1 MEQSNK
7 NIHWF
12 PGHMK
17 KASQQISDKLKLVDF
32 VIVLLDARAPISTY
46 NEYLLALTRNKRKLF
61 LLNKKDL
68 ADPKETTKWV
78 NKLNKDGDLAIAIS
92 FEDRNSKKA
101 ILEKI
106 EGLCADKQNK
116 MASKGVK
123 NVTSRAM
130 VIGIP
135 NVGKSTFINLIA
147 NRKLMGA
154 ANTPGFTKA
163 TSWAKINKNFELM
176 DTPGILEPK
185 FKDKNMA
192 INLALI
198 GSIKQDILPIEELC
212 FYCLDFLKNNYLDK
226 LNARYKSS
234 FTLETPNHEIVEY
247 IGRMRGLL
255 IKNQEIDVNKSEILI
270 LKEFKDGI
278 ITPFTLDII

>member
-46 NEYLLALTRNKRKLF
+46 NEYLLALAKNKKKLF

-68 ADPKETTKWV
+68 ADPIETTKWV
-78 NKLNKDGDLAIAIS
+78 KHLNQNGDVCIAIS
-92 FEDRNSKKA
+92 LEDRNSKEV

-106 EGLCADKQNK
+106 DGFCAEKQNK
-116 MASKGVK
+116 LASKGVK

-135 NVGKSTFINLIA
+135 NVGKSTFINLMA

-154 ANTPGFTKA
+154 ANTPGFTKSI
-163 TSWAKINKNFELM
+163 SWAKISKNFELM

-212 FYCLDFLKNNYLDK
+212 FYCLDFLKENYIDK
-226 LNARYKSS
+226 FNDRYKSTFS
-234 FTLETPNHEIVEY
+234 ADTSNYQIIEY

-278 ITPFTLDII
+278 ITPFTLDKI